1 MTNSQNALYRA
12 LFALFT
18 AAALVVT
25 FYFPL
30 VGLGGAMNSSADLQ
44 SRGESLLWFLPSFAI
59 LILLLGMVLPIRG
72 RRLFWLGVGGNLLIL
87 PSIIACAWLGPAAI
101 IGALV
106 GLGYLAI
113 WWLLARGKLSLTS
126 AQTSG

>member
-1 MTNSQNALYRA
+1 MSSSQNALYRA

-18 AAALVVT
+18 AAVLVVT

-30 VGLGGAMNSSADLQ
+30 IGLGAAMDSSASLQ
-44 SRGESLLWFLPSFAI
+44 ARAASLLWFLPSVAI

-72 RRLFWLGVGGNLLIL
+72 RRLFWLGVAGNLLIL
-87 PSIIACAWLGPAAI
+87 PSIITCAWLGPAAI
-101 IGALV
+101 IGALA
-106 GLGYLAI
+106 GLIYLGV
-113 WWLLARGKLSLTS
+113 WWLLARGKRSLTS